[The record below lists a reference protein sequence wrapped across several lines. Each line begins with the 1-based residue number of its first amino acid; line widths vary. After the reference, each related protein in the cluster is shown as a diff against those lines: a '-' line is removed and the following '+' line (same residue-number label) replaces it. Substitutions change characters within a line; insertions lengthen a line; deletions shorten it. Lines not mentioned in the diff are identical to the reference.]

1 MKRCPECEFLYFDQ
15 QDRCDIDG
23 TRLRFTTKLPTLP
36 AEAGQK
42 KSLRGTLTIAL
53 LATIILGIVLFIFY
67 PPKLHSSTPSPAAE
81 VKRAKVLDANTNSH
95 LPLSLD
101 ANTDSHLSSS
111 EASQPRTSTPSPKSA
126 VGVRD
131 PFARMETRT
140 EKSVRA
146 SAATKPNVTI
156 SGPANRSIEAKP
168 SMNQV
173 TTVNQASP
181 MSQKPSTPSNS
192 ISGPSARPVAAATA
206 TPKPVTQNSNKDSKF
221 NSMLKKAGRILK
233 KPF

>member
-81 VKRAKVLDANTNSH
+81 VKRAKVLDANT
-95 LPLSLD
+95 
-101 ANTDSHLSSS
+101 DSHLSSS

-181 MSQKPSTPSNS
+181 MSQK
-192 ISGPSARPVAAATA
+192 
-206 TPKPVTQNSNKDSKF
+206 
-221 NSMLKKAGRILK
+221 
-233 KPF
+233 